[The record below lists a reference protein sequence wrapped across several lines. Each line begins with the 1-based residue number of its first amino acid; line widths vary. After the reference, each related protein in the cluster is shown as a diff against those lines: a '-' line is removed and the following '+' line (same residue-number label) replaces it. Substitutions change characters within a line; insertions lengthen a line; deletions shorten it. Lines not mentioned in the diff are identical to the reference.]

1 MSQRRKQQK
10 ASGRRSAPVKLSKPF
25 PWGTV
30 AISAV
35 LVVALGGILGYAV
48 INQGAGF
55 VDPLQAADERVPGV
69 TKFDDLDRAH
79 VKQDVDYPQD
89 PPVGGK
95 HSPVWTNCQ
104 GTVFTEQVPEENVL
118 HSMEHGAA
126 WVTYS
131 PDLPE
136 SQVDQLADEVDGR
149 PYRLLSPRPEQEA
162 PIVLTAWG
170 RQVAVESADDDRVSD
185 FLDAYSNGPQTPEKG
200 ATCAGGTLR
209 TGDVPVVEQTR

>member
-1 MSQRRKQQK
+1 MSQRRKQK
-10 ASGRRSAPVKLSKPF
+10 ASGRRSDPVKLSKPF

-30 AISAV
+30 ATSAV
-35 LVVALGGILGYAV
+35 LVVVLGGILGYAV
-48 INQGAGF
+48 LNQGAGF
-55 VDPLQAADERVPGV
+55 VDPLQAADERVPSV
-69 TKFDDLDRAH
+69 TKYDDLDRAH
-79 VKQDVDYPQD
+79 VKENVDYPQD

-95 HSPVWTNCQ
+95 HAPVWTNCQ

-126 WVTYS
+126 WVTYR

-136 SQVDQLADEVDGR
+136 SQIEQLADEVDGR
-149 PYRLLSPRPEQEA
+149 PYRLLSPRPGQEA
-162 PIVLTAWG
+162 PVVLTAWG
-170 RQVAVESADDDRVSD
+170 RQVAVESAGDDRVSD